1 MINNIERRES
11 GHLFEEVLWFYENE
25 KNLVRGILVADSLE
39 EAKVLVAEEGRVA
52 MTGKLQYSKGR
63 GEKGQPVR
71 VLRFIPND
79 KAGDFIVQI
88 DVLSAPGKSK
98 V

>member
-1 MINNIERRES
+1 MINNVERRES

-39 EAKVLVAEEGRVA
+39 EAKILVPEEGRVA
-52 MTGKLQYSKGR
+52 MTGKLQYAKGEDR
-63 GEKGQPVR
+63 GYALR
-71 VLRFIPND
+71 VLRFVPDNGTRALIAQVD
-79 KAGDFIVQI
+79 M
-88 DVLSAPGKSK
+88 LSAHGKSG

>member
-1 MINNIERRES
+1 MINNVERRES

-39 EAKVLVAEEGRVA
+39 EAKILVPEEGRVA
-52 MTGKLQYSKGR
+52 MTGQLRYSKGEER
-63 GEKGQPVR
+63 GHAMR
-71 VLRFIPND
+71 VLRFVPDNGTRDLIAQVD
-79 KAGDFIVQI
+79 M
-88 DVLSAPGKSK
+88 LSAPGKSR